1 MARIIGIGETVL
13 DILFKNDQPQAAI
26 PGGSTFNSII
36 SLGRAGMDCYIVT
49 ETGDD
54 HIGDITCQYLRDN
67 GVSDAFVNRQQG
79 MKSHL
84 SLAFLNQKNDAQY
97 AFYKDHASV
106 RTEARTLNC
115 QPDDALL
122 FGSFFSINP
131 AIRPAVKTMLQE
143 AHDAGAT
150 LYYDI
155 NFRKPHIADLPKVY
169 DAIMENMALSSIVRA
184 STEDLLTLFGTE
196 HCPLWQ
202 QENGPQLA
210 KTLCITD
217 LGSTDATIVEQAV
230 SRLYHNLIRHYCQWF
245 ICTAGS
251 GAVYLCTPQFLR
263 TFAVNKIPTVST
275 VGAGDNFN
283 AGFLYGYV
291 RNGLK
296 ISELTE
302 NDWVTCIEM
311 GKRFAQDVCQSYENS
326 ISPVLACSLKQQ

>member
-36 SLGRAGMDCYIVT
+36 SLGRAGMDCCIVT

-54 HIGDITCQYLRDN
+54 HIGDLTCNYLQHN
-67 GVSDAFVNRQQG
+67 GVRDTFVSRQQG

-84 SLAFLNQKNDAQY
+84 SLAFLNQQNDAQY
-97 AFYKDHASV
+97 VFYKDHASV
-106 RTEARTLNC
+106 RMQARELHC

-131 AIRPAVKTMLQE
+131 AIRPAVKTLLQE

-155 NFRKPHIADLPKVY
+155 NFRKPHIADLPQVY

-184 STEDLLTLFGTE
+184 STEDLLTLFGTD

-202 QENGPQLA
+202 QENGLQLA
-210 KTLCITD
+210 KTLCIAD
-217 LGSTDATIVEQAV
+217 LGSADAAIVEQAV
-230 SRLYHNLIRHYCQWF
+230 SRLYQGLIRHYCQRF
-245 ICTAGS
+245 ICTTGS
-251 GAVYLCTPQFLR
+251 GAVYLCTPQFYQ
-263 TFAVNKIPTVST
+263 TFTVNRIPTVST

-283 AGFLYGYV
+283 AGFLYGLV
-291 RNGLK
+291 KNGLN

-302 NDWVTCIEM
+302 HDWATCIEM

-326 ISPVLACSLKQQ
+326 ISPTLVHSLR

>member
-54 HIGDITCQYLRDN
+54 HIGDLTCNYLQRN
-67 GVSDAFVNRQQG
+67 GVRDTFVSRQQG

-84 SLAFLNQKNDAQY
+84 SLAFLNQQNDAQY
-97 AFYKDHASV
+97 IFYKDHASV
-106 RTEARTLNC
+106 RMQARELHC

-155 NFRKPHIADLPKVY
+155 NFRKPHIADLPQVY

-184 STEDLLTLFGTE
+184 STEDLLTIFGTD

-202 QENGPQLA
+202 QENGLQLA
-210 KTLCITD
+210 KTLCIAD
-217 LGSTDATIVEQAV
+217 LGSTDAAIVEQAV
-230 SRLYHNLIRHYCQWF
+230 SRLYQGLIRHYCQRF
-245 ICTAGS
+245 ICTTGS
-251 GAVYLCTPQFLR
+251 GAVYLCTPQFYQ
-263 TFAVNKIPTVST
+263 TFTVNKIPTVST

-283 AGFLYGYV
+283 AGFLYGLV
-291 RNGLK
+291 KNGLN

-302 NDWVTCIEM
+302 HDWATCIEM

-326 ISPVLACSLKQQ
+326 ISPTLVHSLR

>member
-54 HIGDITCQYLRDN
+54 HIGDLTCNYLQRN
-67 GVSDAFVNRQQG
+67 GVRDTFVSRQQG

-84 SLAFLNQKNDAQY
+84 SLAFLNQQNDAQY
-97 AFYKDHASV
+97 VFYKDHASV
-106 RTEARTLNC
+106 RMQARELHC
-115 QPDDALL
+115 QPDDAVL

-155 NFRKPHIADLPKVY
+155 NFRKPHIADLPQVY

-184 STEDLLTLFGTE
+184 STEDLLTLFGTDY
-196 HCPLWQ
+196 CPLWQ
-202 QENGPQLA
+202 QENGLQLA
-210 KTLCITD
+210 KTLCIAD
-217 LGSTDATIVEQAV
+217 LGSKDAAIVEQAV
-230 SRLYHNLIRHYCQWF
+230 SRLYQGLIRHYCQRF
-245 ICTAGS
+245 ICTTGS
-251 GAVYLCTPQFLR
+251 GAVYLCTPQFYQ
-263 TFAVNKIPTVST
+263 TFTVNKIPTVST

-283 AGFLYGYV
+283 AGFLYGLV
-291 RNGLK
+291 KNGLN

-302 NDWVTCIEM
+302 HDWATCIEM

-326 ISPVLACSLKQQ
+326 ISPTLVHSLR

>member
-54 HIGDITCQYLRDN
+54 HIGDLTCNYLQRN
-67 GVSDAFVNRQQG
+67 GVRDTFVSRQQG

-84 SLAFLNQKNDAQY
+84 SLAFLNQQNDAQY
-97 AFYKDHASV
+97 VFYKDHASV
-106 RTEARTLNC
+106 RMQARELHC

-155 NFRKPHIADLPKVY
+155 NFRKPHIADLPQVY

-184 STEDLLTLFGTE
+184 STEDLLTLFGTD

-202 QENGPQLA
+202 QENGLQLA
-210 KTLCITD
+210 KTLCIAD
-217 LGSTDATIVEQAV
+217 LGSEDAAIVEQAV
-230 SRLYHNLIRHYCQWF
+230 SRLYQGLIRHYCQRF
-245 ICTAGS
+245 ICTTGS
-251 GAVYLCTPQFLR
+251 GAVYLCTPQFNQ
-263 TFAVNKIPTVST
+263 TFTVNKIPTVST

-283 AGFLYGYV
+283 AGFLYGLV
-291 RNGLK
+291 KNGLN

-302 NDWVTCIEM
+302 HDWATCIEM

-326 ISPVLACSLKQQ
+326 ISPTLVHSLR

>member
-54 HIGDITCQYLRDN
+54 HIGDLTCNYLQRN
-67 GVSDAFVNRQQG
+67 GVRDTFVSRQQG

-84 SLAFLNQKNDAQY
+84 SLAFLNQQNDAQY
-97 AFYKDHASV
+97 IFYKDHASV
-106 RTEARTLNC
+106 RMQARELHC
-115 QPDDALL
+115 QPDDAVL

-155 NFRKPHIADLPKVY
+155 NFRKPHIADLPQVY
-169 DAIMENMALSSIVRA
+169 DAIMENMTLSSIVRA
-184 STEDLLTLFGTE
+184 STEDLLTLFGTD

-202 QENGPQLA
+202 QENGLQLA
-210 KTLCITD
+210 KTLCIAD
-217 LGSTDATIVEQAV
+217 LGSTDAAIVEQAV
-230 SRLYHNLIRHYCQWF
+230 SRLYQGLIRHYCQRF
-245 ICTAGS
+245 ICTTGS
-251 GAVYLCTPQFLR
+251 GAVYLCTPQFYQ
-263 TFAVNKIPTVST
+263 TFTVNRIPTVST

-283 AGFLYGYV
+283 AGFLYGLV
-291 RNGLK
+291 KNGLN

-302 NDWVTCIEM
+302 HDWATCIEM

-326 ISPVLACSLKQQ
+326 ISPTLVHSLR

>member
-54 HIGDITCQYLRDN
+54 HIGDLTCNYLQRN
-67 GVSDAFVNRQQG
+67 GVRETFVSRQQG

-84 SLAFLNQKNDAQY
+84 SLAFLNQQNDAQY
-97 AFYKDHASV
+97 VFYKDHASV
-106 RTEARTLNC
+106 RMQARELHC

-155 NFRKPHIADLPKVY
+155 NFRKPHIADLPQVY

-184 STEDLLTLFGTE
+184 STEDLLTLFGTD

-202 QENGPQLA
+202 QENGLQLA
-210 KTLCITD
+210 KTLCIAD
-217 LGSTDATIVEQAV
+217 LGSADAAIVEQAV
-230 SRLYHNLIRHYCQWF
+230 SRLYQGLIRHYCQRF
-245 ICTAGS
+245 ICTTGS
-251 GAVYLCTPQFLR
+251 GAVYLCTPQFYQ
-263 TFAVNKIPTVST
+263 TFTVNKIPTVST

-283 AGFLYGYV
+283 AGFLYGLV
-291 RNGLK
+291 KNGLN

-302 NDWVTCIEM
+302 HDWATCIEM

-326 ISPVLACSLKQQ
+326 ISPTLVHSLR

>member
-54 HIGDITCQYLRDN
+54 HIGDLTCNYLHRN
-67 GVSDAFVNRQQG
+67 GVRDTFVSRQQG

-84 SLAFLNQKNDAQY
+84 SLAFLNQQNDAQY
-97 AFYKDHASV
+97 VFYKDHASV
-106 RTEARTLNC
+106 RMQARELHC

-155 NFRKPHIADLPKVY
+155 NFRKPHIADLPQVY

-184 STEDLLTLFGTE
+184 STEDLLTLFGTD

-202 QENGPQLA
+202 QENGLQLA
-210 KTLCITD
+210 KTLCIAD
-217 LGSTDATIVEQAV
+217 LGSADAAIVEQAV
-230 SRLYHNLIRHYCQWF
+230 SRLYQGLIRHYCQRF
-245 ICTAGS
+245 ICTTGS
-251 GAVYLCTPQFLR
+251 GAVYLCTPQFNQ
-263 TFAVNKIPTVST
+263 TFTVNKIPTVST

-283 AGFLYGYV
+283 AGFLYGLV
-291 RNGLK
+291 KNGLN

-302 NDWVTCIEM
+302 HDWATCIEM

-326 ISPVLACSLKQQ
+326 ISPTLVHSLR

>member
-54 HIGDITCQYLRDN
+54 HIGDLTCNYLQRN
-67 GVSDAFVNRQQG
+67 GVRDTFVSRQQG

-84 SLAFLNQKNDAQY
+84 SLAFLNQQNDAQY
-97 AFYKDHASV
+97 VFYKDHASV
-106 RTEARTLNC
+106 RMQARELHC

-131 AIRPAVKTMLQE
+131 AIRPAVKTRLQE

-155 NFRKPHIADLPKVY
+155 NFRKPHISDLPQVY
-169 DAIMENMALSSIVRA
+169 DAIMENMTLSSIVRA
-184 STEDLLTLFGTE
+184 STEDLLTLFGTD

-202 QENGPQLA
+202 QENGLQLA
-210 KTLCITD
+210 KTLCIAD
-217 LGSTDATIVEQAV
+217 LGSADAAIVEQAV
-230 SRLYHNLIRHYCQWF
+230 SRLYHGLIRHYCQRF
-245 ICTAGS
+245 ICTTGS
-251 GAVYLCTPQFLR
+251 GAVYLCTPQFYQ
-263 TFAVNKIPTVST
+263 TFTVNRIPTVST

-283 AGFLYGYV
+283 AGFLYGLV
-291 RNGLK
+291 RNGLN

-302 NDWVTCIEM
+302 HDWATCIEM

-326 ISPVLACSLKQQ
+326 ISPTLVHSLR

>member
-54 HIGDITCQYLRDN
+54 HIGDLTCNYLQRN
-67 GVSDAFVNRQQG
+67 GVRDTFVSRQQG

-84 SLAFLNQKNDAQY
+84 SLAFLNQQNDAQY
-97 AFYKDHASV
+97 VFYKDHASV
-106 RTEARTLNC
+106 RMQARELHC
-115 QPDDALL
+115 QPDDAVL

-131 AIRPAVKTMLQE
+131 TIRPAVKTMLQE

-155 NFRKPHIADLPKVY
+155 NFRKPHIADLPQVY

-184 STEDLLTLFGTE
+184 STEDLLTLFGTD

-202 QENGPQLA
+202 QENGLQLA
-210 KTLCITD
+210 KTLCIAD
-217 LGSTDATIVEQAV
+217 LGSTDAAIVEQAV
-230 SRLYHNLIRHYCQWF
+230 SRLYQGLIRHYCQRF
-245 ICTAGS
+245 ICTTGS
-251 GAVYLCTPQFLR
+251 GAVYLCTPQFYQ
-263 TFAVNKIPTVST
+263 TFTVNKIPTVST

-283 AGFLYGYV
+283 AGFLYGLV
-291 RNGLK
+291 KNGLN

-302 NDWVTCIEM
+302 HDWATCIEM

-326 ISPVLACSLKQQ
+326 ISPTLVHSLR

>member
-54 HIGDITCQYLRDN
+54 HIGDLTCNYLQHN
-67 GVSDAFVNRQQG
+67 GVRDTFVSRQQG

-84 SLAFLNQKNDAQY
+84 SLAFLNQQNDAQY
-97 AFYKDHASV
+97 VFYKDHASV
-106 RTEARTLNC
+106 RMQARELHC

-155 NFRKPHIADLPKVY
+155 NFRKPHIADLPQVY

-184 STEDLLTLFGTE
+184 STEDLLTLFGTD

-202 QENGPQLA
+202 QENGLQLA
-210 KTLCITD
+210 KTLCIAD
-217 LGSTDATIVEQAV
+217 LGSADAAIVEQAV
-230 SRLYHNLIRHYCQWF
+230 SRLYQGLIRHYCQRF
-245 ICTAGS
+245 ICTTGS
-251 GAVYLCTPQFLR
+251 GAVYLCTPQFYQ
-263 TFAVNKIPTVST
+263 TFTVNRIPTVST

-283 AGFLYGYV
+283 AGFLYGLV
-291 RNGLK
+291 KNGLN

-302 NDWVTCIEM
+302 HDWATCIEM

-326 ISPVLACSLKQQ
+326 ISPTLAHSLR

>member
-54 HIGDITCQYLRDN
+54 HIGDLTCNYLQRN
-67 GVSDAFVNRQQG
+67 GVRDTFVSRQQG

-84 SLAFLNQKNDAQY
+84 SLAFLNQQNDAQY
-97 AFYKDHASV
+97 VFYKDHASV
-106 RTEARTLNC
+106 RMQARELHC

-155 NFRKPHIADLPKVY
+155 NFRKPHIADLPQVY

-184 STEDLLTLFGTE
+184 STEDLLTLFGTD

-202 QENGPQLA
+202 QENGLQLA
-210 KTLCITD
+210 KTLCIAD
-217 LGSTDATIVEQAV
+217 LGSADAAIVEQAV
-230 SRLYHNLIRHYCQWF
+230 SRLYQGLIRHYCQRF
-245 ICTAGS
+245 ICTTGS
-251 GAVYLCTPQFLR
+251 GAVYLCTPQFYQ
-263 TFAVNKIPTVST
+263 TFTVNKIPTVST

-283 AGFLYGYV
+283 AGFLYGLV
-291 RNGLK
+291 RNGLN

-302 NDWVTCIEM
+302 HDWATCIEM

-326 ISPVLACSLKQQ
+326 ISPTLAHSLR

>member
-54 HIGDITCQYLRDN
+54 HIGDLTCNYLQHN
-67 GVSDAFVNRQQG
+67 GVRDTFVSRQQG

-84 SLAFLNQKNDAQY
+84 SLAFLNQQNDAQY
-97 AFYKDHASV
+97 VFYKDHASV
-106 RTEARTLNC
+106 RMQARELHC
-115 QPDDALL
+115 QPDDAVL

-155 NFRKPHIADLPKVY
+155 NFRKPHIADLPQVY

-184 STEDLLTLFGTE
+184 STEDLLTLFGTD

-202 QENGPQLA
+202 QENGLQLA
-210 KTLCITD
+210 KTLCIAD
-217 LGSTDATIVEQAV
+217 LGSTDAAIVEQAV
-230 SRLYHNLIRHYCQWF
+230 SRLYQGLIRHYCQRF
-245 ICTAGS
+245 ICTTGS
-251 GAVYLCTPQFLR
+251 GAVYLCTPQFYQ
-263 TFAVNKIPTVST
+263 TFTVNRIPTVST

-283 AGFLYGYV
+283 AGFLYGLV
-291 RNGLK
+291 KNGLN

-302 NDWVTCIEM
+302 HDWATCIEM

-326 ISPVLACSLKQQ
+326 ISPTLVHSLR

>member
-54 HIGDITCQYLRDN
+54 HIGDLTCNYLQRN
-67 GVSDAFVNRQQG
+67 GVRDTFVSRQQG

-84 SLAFLNQKNDAQY
+84 SLAFLNQQNDAQY
-97 AFYKDHASV
+97 VFYKDHASV
-106 RTEARTLNC
+106 RMQARELHC
-115 QPDDALL
+115 QPDDAVL

-155 NFRKPHIADLPKVY
+155 NFRKPHIADLPQVY

-184 STEDLLTLFGTE
+184 STEDLLTLFGTDY
-196 HCPLWQ
+196 CPLWQ
-202 QENGPQLA
+202 QENGLQLA
-210 KTLCITD
+210 KTLCIAD
-217 LGSTDATIVEQAV
+217 LGSTDATIA
-230 SRLYHNLIRHYCQWF
+230 
-245 ICTAGS
+245 
-251 GAVYLCTPQFLR
+251 
-263 TFAVNKIPTVST
+263 
-275 VGAGDNFN
+275 
-283 AGFLYGYV
+283 
-291 RNGLK
+291 
-296 ISELTE
+296 
-302 NDWVTCIEM
+302 
-311 GKRFAQDVCQSYENS
+311 
-326 ISPVLACSLKQQ
+326 

>member
-54 HIGDITCQYLRDN
+54 HIGDLTCNYLQRN
-67 GVSDAFVNRQQG
+67 GVRDTFVSRQQG

-84 SLAFLNQKNDAQY
+84 SLAFLNQQNDAQY
-97 AFYKDHASV
+97 VFYKDHASV
-106 RTEARTLNC
+106 RMQARELHC
-115 QPDDALL
+115 QPDDAVL

-131 AIRPAVKTMLQE
+131 TIRPAVKTMLQE

-155 NFRKPHIADLPKVY
+155 NFRKPHIADLPQVY

-184 STEDLLTLFGTE
+184 STEDLLTLFGTD

-202 QENGPQLA
+202 QENGLQLA
-210 KTLCITD
+210 KTLCIAD
-217 LGSTDATIVEQAV
+217 LGSEDAAIVEQAV
-230 SRLYHNLIRHYCQWF
+230 SRLYQGLIRHYCQRF
-245 ICTAGS
+245 ICTTGS
-251 GAVYLCTPQFLR
+251 GAVYLCTPQFYQ
-263 TFAVNKIPTVST
+263 TFTVNRIPTVST

-283 AGFLYGYV
+283 AGFLYGLV
-291 RNGLK
+291 KNGLN

-302 NDWVTCIEM
+302 HDWATCIEM

-326 ISPVLACSLKQQ
+326 ISPTLAHSLR

>member
-54 HIGDITCQYLRDN
+54 HIGDLTYNYLQRN
-67 GVSDAFVNRQQG
+67 GVRDTFVSRQQG

-84 SLAFLNQKNDAQY
+84 SLAFLNQQNDAQY
-97 AFYKDHASV
+97 VFYKDHESV
-106 RTEARTLNC
+106 RMQARELHC

-155 NFRKPHIADLPKVY
+155 NFRKPHIADLPQVY

-184 STEDLLTLFGTE
+184 STEDLLTLFGTDY
-196 HCPLWQ
+196 CPLWQ
-202 QENGPQLA
+202 QENGLQLA
-210 KTLCITD
+210 KTLCIAD
-217 LGSTDATIVEQAV
+217 LGSTDAAIVEQAV
-230 SRLYHNLIRHYCQWF
+230 SRLYQGLIRHYCQRF
-245 ICTAGS
+245 ICTTGS
-251 GAVYLCTPQFLR
+251 GAVYLCTPQFYQ
-263 TFAVNKIPTVST
+263 TFTVNRIPTVST

-283 AGFLYGYV
+283 AGFLYGLV
-291 RNGLK
+291 KNGLN

-302 NDWVTCIEM
+302 HDWATCIEM

-326 ISPVLACSLKQQ
+326 ISPTLAHSLR

>member
-54 HIGDITCQYLRDN
+54 HIGDLTCNYLQRN
-67 GVSDAFVNRQQG
+67 GVRDTFVSRQQG

-84 SLAFLNQKNDAQY
+84 SLAFLNQQNDAQY
-97 AFYKDHASV
+97 VFYKDHASV
-106 RTEARTLNC
+106 RMQARELHC

-143 AHDAGAT
+143 GHDAGAT

-155 NFRKPHIADLPKVY
+155 NFRKPHIADLPQVY

-184 STEDLLTLFGTE
+184 STEDLLTLFGTD

-202 QENGPQLA
+202 QENGLQLA
-210 KTLCITD
+210 KTLCIAD
-217 LGSTDATIVEQAV
+217 LGSKDAAIVEQAV
-230 SRLYHNLIRHYCQWF
+230 SRLYQGLIRHYCQRF
-245 ICTAGS
+245 ICTTGS
-251 GAVYLCTPQFLR
+251 GAVYLCTPQFNQ
-263 TFAVNKIPTVST
+263 TFTVNRIPTVST

-283 AGFLYGYV
+283 AGFLYGLV
-291 RNGLK
+291 RNGLN

-302 NDWVTCIEM
+302 HDWATCIEM

-326 ISPVLACSLKQQ
+326 ISPTLVHSLR

>member
-54 HIGDITCQYLRDN
+54 HIGDLTCNYLQRN
-67 GVSDAFVNRQQG
+67 GVRDTFVSRQQG

-84 SLAFLNQKNDAQY
+84 SLAFLNQQNDAQY
-97 AFYKDHASV
+97 VFYKDHASV
-106 RTEARTLNC
+106 RMQARELHC
-115 QPDDALL
+115 QPDDAVL

-155 NFRKPHIADLPKVY
+155 NFRKPHIADLPQVY

-184 STEDLLTLFGTE
+184 STEDLLTLFGTD

-202 QENGPQLA
+202 QENGLQLA
-210 KTLCITD
+210 KTLCIAD
-217 LGSTDATIVEQAV
+217 LGSTDAAIVEQAV
-230 SRLYHNLIRHYCQWF
+230 SRLYQGLIRHYCQRF
-245 ICTAGS
+245 ICTTGS
-251 GAVYLCTPQFLR
+251 GAVYLCTPQFYQ
-263 TFAVNKIPTVST
+263 TFTVNKIPTVST

-283 AGFLYGYV
+283 AGFLYGLV
-291 RNGLK
+291 RNGLN

-302 NDWVTCIEM
+302 HDWATCIEM

-326 ISPVLACSLKQQ
+326 ISPTLVHSLR